1 VELELDRGTRLIAG
15 VWLQALGGAA
25 FVLYGVLTLLGSLQH
40 GQMADAGATTSGELE
55 LIEHLVHAQYL
66 IAVFAC
72 TLGVG
77 MAAIALFG
85 VRNGQWWAWV
95 TGVLGCAVLGVVMV
109 TMLMSRHAESPVE
122 TAVIMTVAVLHALG
136 SLLTRPY
143 VR

>member
-1 VELELDRGTRLIAG
+1 MELELDRGTRLILG

-25 FVLYGVLTLLGSLQH
+25 FVLYGGLMLAGSFQH
-40 GQMADAGATTSGELE
+40 GGLADTPATTNGEADL
-55 LIEHLVHAQYL
+55 LAHLAHAQYL

-95 TGVLGCAVLGVVMV
+95 AGVLGCAVLVLVMV
-109 TMLMSRHAESPVE
+109 TVLLSRHAESPAE
-122 TAVIMTVAVLHALG
+122 TAAILTVAVLHSLG
-136 SLLTRPY
+136 SALTRPY